1 MKTTQQ
7 YITPEIELIRLDREI
22 SLQLAS
28 DTEPMSEPNWSNNST
43 DYFSGNQLNEFK
55 A

>member
-1 MKTTQQ
+1 MKTKQT
-7 YITPEIELIRLDREI
+7 YIYPEIELISMDNDI

-28 DTEPMSEPNWSNNST
+28 DPEPQGEPNWSNNST
-43 DYFSGNQLNEFK
+43 DYFTSDPMQEFK